1 MQAMH
6 KAWVQTRRP
15 LAYFTSGWTWVG
27 LASTA
32 LMVTSNIVW
41 WTFVLKHV
49 PAFDINIR
57 YDVYKDL
64 NAQARILDLNGD
76 ASELRAAYSAFS
88 DLQFLVQTLSW
99 YYALNG
105 INILLVIA
113 RILNLMHFQ
122 PRLGVVTRS
131 LLLAG
136 PDLLHFTVVA
146 GIVFVGYA
154 MMAHVIFGNVIEK
167 FSTFQLSIDTCFE
180 MLLGEI
186 GVNED
191 LKALTGLQG
200 LAGSLFFWTFEL
212 LVFMVLLNFLLA
224 IIVDA
229 FSVVKDN
236 TSESTGLH
244 EELGQMMREKWRAM
258 LGRMLNVHYIPS
270 HRLSALLKHWAGT
283 DLEEAKAK
291 PADDKVQKKI
301 KVLKYCRFGVNVL
314 TCLASM
320 EATVSSKYNDHCVMN
335 SSIAVIH
342 CI

>member
-1 MQAMH
+1 MI
-6 KAWVQTRRP
+6 
-15 LAYFTSGWTWVG
+15 
-27 LASTA
+27 
-32 LMVTSNIVW
+32 TSNIVW

-76 ASELRAAYSAFS
+76 GGELRSAYSAFS
-88 DLQFLVQTLSW
+88 NLQFLVQTLSW

-154 MMAHVIFGNVIEK
+154 MMAHVIFGNVIDK

-236 TSESTGLH
+236 TAESTGLH

-283 DLEEAKAK
+283 DLEEAKTK
-291 PADDKVQKKI
+291 PSDDKVQKKI
-301 KVLKYCRFGVNVL
+301 KV
-314 TCLASM
+314 
-320 EATVSSKYNDHCVMN
+320 
-335 SSIAVIH
+335 SSIHSTAGSATGNITIYYYSSIHSNVFMNNVNSLIDSAVYGFFSFSVS
-342 CI
+342 

>member
-1 MQAMH
+1 MCVHSQSITLTVALQGMYQA
-6 KAWVQTRRP
+6 WRDTRNP
-15 LAYFTSGWTWVG
+15 LTYFTSGWTWVG
-27 LASTA
+27 LASTS
-32 LMVTSNIVW
+32 LMITSNIVW
-41 WTFVLKHV
+41 WTFVLRHV
-49 PAFDINIR
+49 PAFDIDIR
-57 YDVYKDL
+57 YNVYNDL
-64 NAQARILDLNGD
+64 NARAHILRIRDQGEELD
-76 ASELRAAYSAFS
+76 RAVAAFS
-88 DLQFLVQTLSW
+88 NLQFLVQTLSW
-99 YYALNG
+99 YYAING

-122 PRLGVVTRS
+122 PRLGIVTRS

-136 PDLLHFTVVA
+136 PDLLHFAVVA

-167 FSTFQLSIDTCFE
+167 FSTFRLSIDTCFE

-244 EELGQMMREKWRAM
+244 EELGQMAREKWRAM
-258 LGRMLNVHYIPS
+258 LGSMLNVHYIPS
-270 HRLSALLKHWAGT
+270 HRLSALLKHWAGS

-291 PADDKVQKKI
+291 KPEEETCQKKI
-301 KVLKYCRFGVNVL
+301 RVCC
-314 TCLASM
+314 TCKPAMS
-320 EATVSSKYNDHCVMN
+320 NGR
-335 SSIAVIH
+335 IA
-342 CI
+342 C

>member
-1 MQAMH
+1 
-6 KAWVQTRRP
+6 
-15 LAYFTSGWTWVG
+15 
-27 LASTA
+27 
-32 LMVTSNIVW
+32 MVTSNIVW

-49 PAFDINIR
+49 RAFDINIR
-57 YDVYKDL
+57 YDVYSDL

-76 ASELRAAYSAFS
+76 GSELRNAYSAFS
-88 DLQFLVQTLSW
+88 NLQFLVQTLSW

-154 MMAHVIFGNVIEK
+154 MMAHVIFGNVIDK

-236 TSESTGLH
+236 TAESTGLH

-270 HRLSALLKHWAGT
+270 HRLSALLKHWAGS
-283 DLEEAKAK
+283 DLEETKTK
-291 PADDKVQKKI
+291 PSDDKVQKKI
-301 KVLKYCRFGVNVL
+301 KVLR
-314 TCLASM
+314 
-320 EATVSSKYNDHCVMN
+320 
-335 SSIAVIH
+335 
-342 CI
+342 